1 MSTKLMRGVG
11 LMISYSIS
19 VCLRSWSSGTPSS
32 PATSGTSVVLSKTSS
47 GTLTHSKPSD
57 MFLTGRAY
65 VSYNEKSLHV
75 WKPDTEE
82 QIFYVN
88 FFDETK
94 SHTISCIVYSARY
107 HVGLPL
113 IVTNVALPSDLDR
126 FQVAHFQRAPPSHQG
141 ATSEDQI
148 DQLCLLL

>member
-1 MSTKLMRGVG
+1 M
-11 LMISYSIS
+11 
-19 VCLRSWSSGTPSS
+19 S
-32 PATSGTSVVLSKTSS
+32 PATSDTSVVLSKTSS
-47 GTLTHSKPSD
+47 GTQILSKPRD
-57 MFLTGRAY
+57 MFLTDRAY

-113 IVTNVALPSDLDR
+113 IVTDLALPGDLDR
-126 FQVAHFQRAPPSHQG
+126 FQVAHLQ
-141 ATSEDQI
+141 
-148 DQLCLLL
+148 

>member
-1 MSTKLMRGVG
+1 
-11 LMISYSIS
+11 MISCSIS
-19 VCLRSWSSGTPSS
+19 VCLRSLSSGTLSS
-32 PATSGTSVVLSKTSS
+32 PATSDTSVVLSKTSS
-47 GTLTHSKPSD
+47 GIQTLSKRSD
-57 MFLTGRAY
+57 MLLSDRAY

-107 HVGLPL
+107 HVSLPL
-113 IVTNVALPSDLDR
+113 IVTDIALPGDLDR
-126 FQVAHFQRAPPSHQG
+126 FQVAHLQRAPPSHQG
-141 ATSEDQI
+141 TPSEDQT

>member
-1 MSTKLMRGVG
+1 MKLMRGVG
-11 LMISYSIS
+11 LMISCSIS
-19 VCLRSWSSGTPSS
+19 VYLRSWSSGTPSS
-32 PATSGTSVVLSKTSS
+32 PATSDTSAVLSKTSS
-47 GTLTHSKPSD
+47 GTQTHSKPSK

-82 QIFYVN
+82 QIFFVN

-113 IVTNVALPSDLDR
+113 IVTDLALPSDIDR
-126 FQVAHFQRAPPSHQG
+126 FQVAHLQRTPPSHQG
-141 ATSEDQI
+141 TPSEDQI
-148 DQLCLLL
+148 DKLCLLL

>member
-1 MSTKLMRGVG
+1 
-11 LMISYSIS
+11 MISCSIS
-19 VCLRSWSSGTPSS
+19 VYLRSLSSGTLSS
-32 PATSGTSVVLSKTSS
+32 LVTSDTSEVLSKTSS
-47 GTLTHSKPSD
+47 GTQTHSKPNE
-57 MFLTGRAY
+57 MFLSDRAY

-107 HVGLPL
+107 HVSLTV
-113 IVTNVALPSDLDR
+113 IVTDVALPGDLDR
-126 FQVAHFQRAPPSHQG
+126 FQVAYLQ
-141 ATSEDQI
+141 
-148 DQLCLLL
+148 